1 MPCRDLFLNE
11 PTLSALRDKGTVEI
25 EGEITDT
32 MPNAQFRVKLD
43 TGQEIIGH
51 VSGKM
56 RIHRIRVMPGDRVRV
71 AMSPYDLTKGR
82 IILRLQ

>member
-1 MPCRDLFLNE
+1 LPKHD
-11 PTLSALRDKGTVEI
+11 TVDVD
-25 EGEITDT
+25 GEITET
-32 MPNAQFRVKLD
+32 LPNTQFRISLD

-51 VSGKM
+51 LSGKM

-71 AMSPYDLTKGR
+71 AMSAYDLTKGR